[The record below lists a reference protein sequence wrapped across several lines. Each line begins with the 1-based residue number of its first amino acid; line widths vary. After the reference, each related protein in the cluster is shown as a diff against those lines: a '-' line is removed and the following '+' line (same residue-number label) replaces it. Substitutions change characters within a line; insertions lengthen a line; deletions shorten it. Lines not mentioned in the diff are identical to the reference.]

1 MLSLY
6 LVNINQAL
14 DLFKKERVSIYNDL
28 PQNSK
33 ALLVRCQ
40 SKDDDL
46 GMRTLYPGQG
56 FDWSF
61 NINIIRSTL
70 FFCHFYW
77 ESKQDTFD
85 VFNTKWDLYRVYNYV
100 VRTDGVYL
108 NNDDSTDHKTKS
120 TLFFYHFSWESKQD
134 SFDVFNT
141 KWDLYRVYNY
151 VVRTDGIYLNND
163 DSTDHK
169 TNYNKIRTW

>member
-1 MLSLY
+1 
-6 LVNINQAL
+6 
-14 DLFKKERVSIYNDL
+14 
-28 PQNSK
+28 
-33 ALLVRCQ
+33 
-40 SKDDDL
+40 
-46 GMRTLYPGQG
+46 MRTLYPGQG

-100 VRTDGVYL
+100 
-108 NNDDSTDHKTKS
+108 
-120 TLFFYHFSWESKQD
+120 
-134 SFDVFNT
+134 
-141 KWDLYRVYNY
+141 NY
-151 VVRTDGIYLNND
+151 VVRTDGVYLNND